1 MSGNAYVEEEF
12 LRELLED
19 LEHDRLVL
27 PTLPEVALKVR
38 DVVEDENATTNQIA
52 AAIKTDAALSA
63 RLIKVANSALLRA
76 SQPIETLEAAITR
89 MGNTMLR
96 NLVSSMVMQQMFQA
110 TSDVTDTRLRAVW
123 EHSTEVAAISCALA
137 SMLPRI
143 QKDQALLAGLVHDIG
158 KLPILARAEEM
169 PELLEDEAALDKILG
184 KLHTRVGETILDKWN
199 FPLEIV
205 AVAAEHENLK
215 RDSGSVIDYVDVV
228 MVANLQSY
236 IGTDSPKARVNLSQV
251 PAFVKMGLDPEVSVV
266 DIEGVAEEIQE
277 VKGLLSH
284 EA

>member
-1 MSGNAYVEEEF
+1 MEEEF
-12 LRELLED
+12 FKELVED
-19 LEHDRLVL
+19 LENDRLVL

-52 AAIKTDAALSA
+52 TAIKTDAALSA

-110 TSDVTDTRLRAVW
+110 TSDVTDKRLRAVW

-158 KLPILARAEEM
+158 KLPILARAEDI
-169 PELLEDEAALDKILG
+169 PELLEDEATLDKVIN
-184 KLHTRVGETILDKWN
+184 KLHTRVGEMILDKWN

-228 MVANLQSY
+228 MVANLQSHL
-236 IGTDSPKARVNLSQV
+236 GTDSPHAHVNLSEV
-251 PAFVKMGLDPEVSVV
+251 PAFAKMGLDPDVSVV
-266 DIEGVAEEIQE
+266 DIEGVSEEIQE
-277 VKGLLSH
+277 VKGLLSP
-284 EA
+284 EQ